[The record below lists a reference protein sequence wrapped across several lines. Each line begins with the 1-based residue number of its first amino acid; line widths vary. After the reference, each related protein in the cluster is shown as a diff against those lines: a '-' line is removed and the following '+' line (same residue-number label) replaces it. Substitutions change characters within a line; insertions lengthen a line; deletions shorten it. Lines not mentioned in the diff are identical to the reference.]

1 MSTDR
6 TVHVKGWHRWAPW
19 AWGAYGALYVIVF
32 LTRGE
37 VMPAVVTAGLVALV
51 GVGLAVEARGPVVD
65 EPRQLGW
72 KQDER
77 QQTIHLRAMALVG
90 YAAGIG
96 AAAGGFLAFVA
107 DSDLAVWPMLALA
120 CLAGVYGIGLAV
132 GQRRT

>member
-1 MSTDR
+1 
-6 TVHVKGWHRWAPW
+6 
-19 AWGAYGALYVIVF
+19 
-32 LTRGE
+32 
-37 VMPAVVTAGLVALV
+37 MPAVVTAGLVALV

-77 QQTIHLRAMALVG
+77 QQTIYLRAMALVG